1 MANGISKSLAIRECI
16 EGAISTQF
24 TCTAAQNHQNAIV
37 ICDELATNE
46 LKVKTLKY
54 YKSLHQN
61 IDLAGNPKFNK
72 IVQKISVLDRVL
84 IISPHPDD
92 DVIGMGGTMD
102 IMPNKANVKILYMT
116 NGDAATS
123 IQGSRMKEALSAIKI
138 LGYDHTHIIDGQMP
152 FYDTQDREIS

>member
-1 MANGISKSLAIRECI
+1 M
-16 EGAISTQF
+16 
-24 TCTAAQNHQNAIV
+24 
-37 ICDELATNE
+37 
-46 LKVKTLKY
+46 
-54 YKSLHQN
+54 
-61 IDLAGNPKFNK
+61 AGNPKFNK

-152 FYDTQDREIS
+152 FYDT